1 MDIMSTLTLD
11 ELMAQLPSSTGSN
24 LPVMQGPPAAS
35 DRAARAIEAVYASEH
50 GRELIEHFLTLTL
63 RRFDMPL
70 LGMPIEQVAVYA
82 AYREGQR
89 DIGYTF
95 LRLFDRARTLTQN
108 DNQHSEN

>member
-1 MDIMSTLTLD
+1 MDILSTLSL
-11 ELMAQLPSSTGSN
+11 EEMMKQLPGTESSH
-24 LPVMQGPPAAS
+24 LKVLQGPPGAS
-35 DRAARAIEAVYASEH
+35 DPTARAITAVYNTEH
-50 GRELIEHFLTLTL
+50 GRALIEHFLTLTL

-95 LRLFDRARTLTQN
+95 LRLFARAHELNQA
-108 DNQHSEN
+108 DNQDPD